1 MRTWLVS
8 AAALVTACG
17 GGAKGPEVAAEAS
30 SVQAAQAFMRAAR
43 DSNLTRMSQLWG
55 TSHGAAGMTHNPPDY
70 ERRLEV
76 LQAYLRGDS
85 ARVTSDVPIKGDAN
99 RRRLVV
105 ALFRSGCAKQVAMV
119 TIRAKAG
126 WIVNSVDLT
135 SAGNPARPCEPG

>member
-8 AAALVTACG
+8 AAALAAACG
-17 GGAKGPEVAAEAS
+17 GGPEAPQVTAEAS

-43 DSNLTRMSQLWG
+43 DSNLTRMGELWG
-55 TSHGAAGMTHNPPDY
+55 TSRGAAGVTHSPPDY

-85 ARVTSDVPIKGDAN
+85 ARVTTDMAIQGSSN

-105 ALFRSGCAKQVAMV
+105 SLFRSGCAKQVAMV
-119 TIRAKAG
+119 AIRTKGG
-126 WIVNSVDLT
+126 WLVNSVDLT